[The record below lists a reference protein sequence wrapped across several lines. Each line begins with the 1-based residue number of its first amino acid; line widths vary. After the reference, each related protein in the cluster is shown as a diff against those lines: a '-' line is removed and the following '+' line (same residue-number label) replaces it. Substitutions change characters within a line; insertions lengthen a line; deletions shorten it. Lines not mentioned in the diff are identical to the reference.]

1 MLNGPGDDRET
12 VEILPWSSGMTNRPC
27 SPAVEL
33 A

>member
-1 MLNGPGDDRET
+1 MLNRPGGDRET
-12 VEILPWSSGMTNRPC
+12 VEILPWFSGITNRPC